1 MFRKLVLIAL
11 LTFSALSVGAIEVPV
26 PPCLPCD
33 DPPSVSSR

>member
-26 PPCLPCD
+26 PPCYPCD
-33 DPPSVSSR
+33 ESASR